1 MLSFWVF
8 LFIAPAKAE
17 PLLNDTAS
25 NAGLVLAISLH
36 NQHGPVEYRPANSQK
51 FVQQKYKHSQQQRE
65 AMMRAKR
72 DYNAKNYNERKM
84 ASYSGNL
91 WAMNAKP

>member
-36 NQHGPVEYRPANSQK
+36 NQQGPVEYRPANSQK
-51 FVQQKYKHSQQQRE
+51 FVQQKYKYFKERRDQN
-65 AMMRAKR
+65 AKN
-72 DYNAKNYNERKM
+72 YNAKNYNERKM